1 MNTSSK
7 FKLLLLFGWLTV
19 ACSAP
24 VKVVT
29 DYDRKTDFS
38 KFKSFSFYQ
47 LTDKGPG
54 LSELNQQRII
64 NAITVELVKKGLV
77 ENSTNPDLLVNATA
91 IVTEKKQVTATNYY
105 NYGGY
110 YRPYHW
116 GPAYAGPTVY
126 NVSELRE
133 GSLVIDIIDSS
144 SKHLIWQSTGNKEID
159 TGLKNPETEIPAAVA
174 KILSGFP
181 PEIKKAKTK

>member
-7 FKLLLLFGWLTV
+7 LKLFFLFSWLTV

-54 LSELNQQRII
+54 LSELNQRRII
-64 NAITVELVKKGLV
+64 NTITVELVKKGLV
-77 ENSTNPDLLVNATA
+77 EDSTNPDLLVNATA

-116 GPAYAGPTVY
+116 GPAYGGATVY
-126 NVSELRE
+126 NVSALRE
-133 GSLVIDIIDSS
+133 GSLVIDIIDAS
-144 SKHLIWQSTGNKEID
+144 SKHLVWQSTGNKEID
-159 TGLKNPETEIPAAVA
+159 TELKNPETEIPAAVA
-174 KILSGFP
+174 KILSDFP
-181 PEIKKAKTK
+181 PGSKKK